1 MEPSEFRKKNFV
13 KSFPYQTSVASLYDA
28 GDYNASLTKALEI
41 HDYKGFGKRK
51 RDSERNGKLR
61 GIGFATYIEA
71 CGVAPSALVGQ
82 LGAGVGLWE
91 SAEIRV
97 NPTGNVEVLT
107 GCHQH
112 GQGHETTFAQLVSER
127 LGIPIEQVSVVHGD
141 TDKVQ
146 FGMGTY
152 GSRSGAVGMSAIVKA
167 LDKVEAK
174 AKKIAAHLL
183 EAAEGD
189 IVFKDGKF
197 SVTGT
202 DKSVAWGDLALQA
215 YVAHKFPTSEI
226 EPGLKEGAFYDPTNF
241 TFPAG
246 CHICE
251 VEIDPDTGVTHIVA
265 WTAVDDFGTVINP
278 MIVEG
283 QVHGG
288 VAQGVG
294 QALLEHTV
302 YDDKGQLVSGSYM
315 DYAMP
320 RADDLPS
327 LKVDT
332 TVTKCPSNPL
342 GIKGCGEAGAIAAP
356 AAVMNAIT
364 NAIGTEKIDMPAT
377 PQNVWASI
385 QRVNMSRKA
394 AE

>member
-1 MEPSEFRKKNFV
+1 
-13 KSFPYQTSVASLYDA
+13 
-28 GDYNASLTKALEI
+28 
-41 HDYKGFGKRK
+41 
-51 RDSERNGKLR
+51 
-61 GIGFATYIEA
+61 
-71 CGVAPSALVGQ
+71 
-82 LGAGVGLWE
+82 
-91 SAEIRV
+91 
-97 NPTGNVEVLT
+97 
-107 GCHQH
+107 
-112 GQGHETTFAQLVSER
+112 
-127 LGIPIEQVSVVHGD
+127 VHGD

-183 EAAEGD
+183 EASEGD

-197 SVTGT
+197 TVAGT
-202 DKSVAWGDLALQA
+202 DKSAAFGEVALGA

-251 VEIDPDTGVTHIVA
+251 VEIDPETGDVKVVG

-302 YDDKGQLVSGSYM
+302 YSDNGQLVTGSYM

-320 RADDLPS
+320 RADNLPS
-327 LKVDT
+327 FKVDT

-364 NAIGTEKIDMPAT
+364 NALGTESIDMPAT
-377 PQNVWASI
+377 SASVWAALRQTSKLP
-385 QRVNMSRKA
+385 QA
-394 AE
+394 A